1 MRDRRTGFRDVI
13 RVLNERPIRAWPE
26 GVIHHG
32 ARVLILLGLA
42 FVVYALF
49 PVSPVRDF
57 PALEKGMVADRDII
71 AQVGFPIRKS
81 EAELARERA
90 EAAASVAPIF
100 EYDATAVDTML
111 VRVGAFLE
119 RLDSAAAAP
128 GGDDAARA
136 RIREVLASYGLSATD
151 AMVDAVRDPEQRAN
165 LAVGLERAIREEL
178 PEGIV
183 ATGDLDASV
192 ASQLRI
198 PIRGVE
204 RLVWRDSVPLQSHFI
219 RKAASYL
226 PRGSAAEIEE
236 LQRLALVRFFQPS
249 IRLDREA
256 TEAARERARQAVPE
270 IKGEV
275 LAGERI
281 VRAHEQVRDV
291 ELERL
296 RAYQEHLAA
305 LGQLGPG
312 AAGAGR
318 AAGAF
323 IYNLL
328 ILSVFGILLLFFRP
342 NVYHTF
348 RQIQALAL
356 LTLALVVAAA
366 MIARFGA
373 PPELIPIAFPAL
385 VIATLWD
392 GRAALNYSLVMAV
405 LLSGQTP
412 FLGASI
418 LFTLVIGGAAAS
430 LCVRVIRRRAQNW
443 VFISIIALSYVA
455 AAIAIGLMRSRELG
469 EIFSSMGWGV
479 ASATVSG
486 ILAMSFIPLFEALT
500 RITTDQTLLELADLN
515 RPLLKRLSLEAPGT
529 YAHSINVANLAEAAA
544 RAIGANALLTRVGVY
559 YHDVGKLAKPQY
571 FIENQPPGRNPHD
584 KLKPAMSATIVRGHV
599 LEGLRLADE
608 AKLPESVKRFI
619 AEHHGTQP
627 ISFFYERAR
636 ELDPDGEVDEQHFC
650 YPGPK
655 PQSKETAIVMLADSV
670 ESAAR
675 VLQDPTPQRIR
686 ELVDRIVEG
695 KIARGQLDESP
706 LTMRELTII
715 KEQFAS
721 VLSGMYHHR
730 IDYPTT
736 PREQPEAAVSVAP
749 GGGAGVRD

>member
-1 MRDRRTGFRDVI
+1 MRDSRFGFRDAL
-13 RVLNERPIRAWPE
+13 RALSERPTRVWPE

-32 ARVLILLGLA
+32 ARALVLLGLA

-57 PALEKGMVADRDII
+57 PALEKGMVADQDII
-71 AQVGFPIRKS
+71 AQVGFSIPKS
-81 EAELARERA
+81 EAELARERT

-100 EYDATAVDTML
+100 EYDSTAVDTML
-111 VRVGAFLE
+111 VRIGAFLE
-119 RLDSAAAAP
+119 RLDSAAVTP
-128 GGDDAARA
+128 GGDDVARA
-136 RIREVLASYGLSATD
+136 RIRDVLASYGLSATD
-151 AMVDAVRDPEQRAN
+151 AMVDAVRDPGQRAF
-165 LAVGLERAIREEL
+165 LERALERAIREEL
-178 PEGIV
+178 PVGIV
-183 ATGDLDASV
+183 ATGDLDVSL
-192 ASQLRI
+192 ASQLRV

-204 RLVWRDSVPLQSHFI
+204 QIMWRDSVPLQSHFI
-219 RKAASYL
+219 RRAAMYL
-226 PRGSAAEIEE
+226 PPGSAAEIEE

-270 IKGEV
+270 TKGEV

-281 VRAHEQVRDV
+281 VRAHEQVRDA

-296 RAYQEHLAA
+296 RAYQDHLAA

-318 AAGAF
+318 ATGAF
-323 IYNLL
+323 IYNVLV
-328 ILSVFGILLLFFRP
+328 LSIFALLLLFFRP
-342 NVYHTF
+342 DVYHGL
-348 RQIQALAL
+348 REVQALAL

-366 MIARFGA
+366 IIARSGA
-373 PPELIPIAFPAL
+373 PPELIPIAFPAF
-385 VIATLWD
+385 VIAALWD
-392 GRAALNYSLVMAV
+392 GRAALNYSLIMAV

-443 VFISIIALSYVA
+443 VFISIVALSYVA
-455 AAIAIGLMRSRELG
+455 AAIAIGLMRSREFS
-469 EIFSSMGWGV
+469 EIFSSMSWGV
-479 ASATVSG
+479 ASAIASG
-486 ILAMSFIPLFEALT
+486 ILAMSFLPLFEALT

-544 RAIGANALLTRVGVY
+544 RAIGANSLLTRVGVY
-559 YHDVGKLAKPQY
+559 YHDVGKMVKPQY

-608 AKLPESVKRFI
+608 AKLPASVKKFI

-636 ELDPDGEVDEQHFC
+636 ELDPDGELDEQHFC

-686 ELVDRIVEG
+686 ALVDRIVDG
-695 KIARGQLDESP
+695 KIALGQLDETP
-706 LTMRELTII
+706 LTLRELTLI

-736 PREQPEAAVSVAP
+736 REQPEAAVPVAP
-749 GGGAGVRD
+749 GGAASARG